1 MCEKDF
7 ANNKD
12 PPPKKK
18 KMREREVGNADQ
30 WNRGVNWRRGSHDVN
45 EIGLSANHAKS
56 RRKSSS
62 CWGKMY
68 WDKGS
73 ALSREQSAPTG
84 GEEERNQ
91 EDFKEKRKMVQII
104 YVMYLEILGWTFKL
118 RIWR

>member
-1 MCEKDF
+1 
-7 ANNKD
+7 
-12 PPPKKK
+12 
-18 KMREREVGNADQ
+18 
-30 WNRGVNWRRGSHDVN
+30 
-45 EIGLSANHAKS
+45 
-56 RRKSSS
+56 
-62 CWGKMY
+62 MY

-84 GEEERNQ
+84 EEEERNQ